1 MVLKEFYIKMAKMCL
16 LENIEEKTI
25 DEIIILIKNNINTFY
40 KNRELLNINEI

>member
-1 MVLKEFYIKMAKMCL
+1 MAKMCL